1 MIMLAKTLIA
11 ATAVTFPVVL
21 DKKTDSED
29 GIFFSSITIPQFM
42 HL

>member
-1 MIMLAKTLIA
+1 MIMPAKTLIA
-11 ATAVTFPVVL
+11 AAAVTFPVVL

-29 GIFFSSITIPQFM
+29 GNSFSSITMPQFM